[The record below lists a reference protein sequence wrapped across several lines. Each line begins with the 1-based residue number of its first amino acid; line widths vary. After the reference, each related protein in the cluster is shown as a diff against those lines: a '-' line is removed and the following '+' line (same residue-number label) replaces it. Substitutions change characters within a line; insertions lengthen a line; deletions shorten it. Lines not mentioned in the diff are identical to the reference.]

1 MGTNAIAKHLFATN
15 MFATF
20 VVTKGPSHPFRRS
33 ITVSTHHPIAVVGAG
48 LGGLALAR
56 VLHLNGI
63 ESAVFDLDVSP
74 AARTQGGMLDIHED
88 SGQAALRAAGL
99 HDEFRAIIHP
109 GGEAMRILDQEATV
123 RMADDGEG
131 EGGARPEVDR
141 GVLRDLLL
149 GSLPDGTVRWGAKVT
164 GVRTLDDGRHEVTF
178 ADGRTITA
186 GLLIGADGAWSKV
199 RPLVSDATPAYLDL
213 SFVEAHLLDADARHP
228 ESAAV
233 VGGGMM
239 FALAEGHGFLAH
251 RTPDGSLHVYAALR
265 TAADWATSGLIDF
278 TDTEAAKASLL
289 EHFEG
294 WDTRLRALI
303 ADADGA
309 LVARPV
315 HALPVGH
322 RWDRVPG
329 VTLLGDAAHLMS
341 PFAGEGANLAMLDGA
356 ELATA
361 IAAHPDDMEKALTVY
376 EQALFP
382 RSEAAAA
389 ASAENLDLCFA
400 PHAPQPL
407 VDQMAFYRA
416 AAETAMADAT
426 D

>member
-1 MGTNAIAKHLFATN
+1 M
-15 MFATF
+15 
-20 VVTKGPSHPFRRS
+20 
-33 ITVSTHHPIAVVGAG
+33 STYHPIAVVGAG

-63 ESAVFDLDVSP
+63 ESAVFDLDASP
-74 AARTQGGMLDIHED
+74 AARTQGGMLDMHED

-149 GSLPDGTVRWGAKVT
+149 ASLPDGTVRWGAKVT

-213 SFVEAHLLDADARHP
+213 SFVEAHLLDADTRYP

-265 TAADWATSGLIDF
+265 TPADWATSGPIDF

-361 IAAHPDDMEKALTVY
+361 IAAHPDDMEKALTAY

-416 AAETAMADAT
+416 AAETAMADAS